1 MTATLMACELLDDG
15 RITDSQG
22 RTVDFKNTIII
33 LTSNL
38 GSEYLLGGIGADGSL
53 DEAAKA
59 QVHALLRR
67 SFRPEFLNRL
77 DEIVFY
83 KPLSKEDVTRII
95 DLLIDKLNERL
106 ASQQIRVELTPKAK
120 EFIVDESYD
129 PEFGARPLRRY
140 VQHTVETM
148 LSRRLLQGNILPGD
162 TVTVDESQGQLILC
176 GTPF

>member
-1 MTATLMACELLDDG
+1 M
-15 RITDSQG
+15 
-22 RTVDFKNTIII
+22 
-33 LTSNL
+33 
-38 GSEYLLGGIGADGSL
+38 
-53 DEAAKA
+53 
-59 QVHALLRR
+59 
-67 SFRPEFLNRL
+67 
-77 DEIVFY
+77 FY